1 MIGDS
6 TVVLIDGAE
15 YELRAT
21 ELLDEGFVTG
31 VPKNKDTARIF
42 LTNYRIDQIQL
53 DEA

>member
-1 MIGDS
+1 VIGDS